1 MHIRHWKMDKGL
13 FKCGGDTFKLPEMY
27 FLQQKSQTGNSRDT
41 VIECVHLLQY
51 EVEPEVNRVAIF
63 HIM

>member
-1 MHIRHWKMDKGL
+1 MMS
-13 FKCGGDTFKLPEMY
+13 FKLPEMY